1 MLEEIDLFRLS
12 HAMARHA
19 GARQAVVAQNMA
31 HADTPGYAARDIAP
45 FSAYLGGTA
54 GFAPRATRPGH
65 LNGSHAGIAPG
76 FAPRI
81 DRTATRDPNGN
92 SVALETEMLRAVEVR
107 RQHNRALAIWRSG
120 LGVLRAA
127 IGRN

>member
-1 MLEEIDLFRLS
+1 MLEEIDLFRLA

-45 FSAYLGGTA
+45 FAAHLGESG
-54 GFAPRATRPGH
+54 GVAPRATRPGH
-65 LNGSHAGIAPG
+65 FDPGPAGTPPG
-76 FAPRI
+76 FAPQI
-81 DRTATRDPNGN
+81 DRTAVRDPNGN
-92 SVALETEMLRAVEVR
+92 SVALETEMLRGIEVK
-107 RQHNRALAIWRSG
+107 RQHDRALAIYRSG
-120 LGVLRAA
+120 LNVLRAA